1 MSNNKDYLTFF
12 HKLHCILRDGEI
24 GLTGLNALN
33 EINNMVLILFMEQH
47 VDKYELDESNK
58 FSYVYNKYVIPYITE
73 KHQTEKN
80 KKLESIIDKYNGIL
94 KELHDNTNTKK
105 YIFSDT
111 NKISAFYSISN
122 KGTDMDVNTYFGAAK
137 QLAELFMASRAFFYG
152 TSNKESKEEMKISK
166 NQIKEVMESIDYDIL
181 GDAYEK
187 FKEDEVG
194 NQGKNTGQYFTPR
207 PVVKFVVEDLVKPK
221 HNELCYDSS
230 CGTGGFFHYLNK
242 FVHANSTEKAH
253 AKFKSN
259 MYGNDKTPEII
270 KPLYINL
277 FLHDIPVDNITNRN
291 SVSQTN
297 CWEQFERFDCIV
309 GNPPYGMSI
318 KSNPEDYVKEINKV
332 KLNYWPKFMQA
343 KKTETVKD
351 SMGQFMIHSVNSLKV
366 GGRFGL
372 VIDRGILNNGT
383 ENNSWQ
389 KKLRQWLLTVCD
401 FDTIILLPKGIFTHT
416 QFDTAII
423 YGVKKISYTQSESSL
438 PKPSTG
444 KVKMYEANFVD
455 EKNKKGIQ
463 VDLAKPTLEL
473 TIKQI
478 VNKDWSL
485 KYDDYVEKVDD
496 SYEGVQYKTLGEVC
510 EFVRGKALTI
520 DKMTGGN
527 YPVIGGGV
535 GLMDNFYSDCNTNEN
550 QIIMSNDGS
559 YAGFLN
565 RFNKKLFIT
574 SHCNKCVIK
583 DKQINES
590 YLFYFLKTL
599 QNKLIIKEDE
609 GGFQK
614 GQAQPSINIP
624 KMYKE
629 IKIPILPPDH
639 QERIV
644 KFIDEHIGQDY
655 VILDRLVSEF
665 KDIDLFKFL
674 LYEDYDTFEVAI
686 KMAQDLIDYDKLGK
700 KRFNTRRKWCFSMV
714 PSKPMK
720 LGELVNYDFGTR
732 VTNTKDGIKT
742 SYEGNKYNVYGG
754 GGATFQVD
762 KFNREK
768 GTLIMSR
775 FGVSPQCVRIVN
787 ETFFLNDS
795 GMSLTFI
802 NNKVN
807 KKYIENY
814 LLEHQTQIYKY
825 AEGQGQKNMQ
835 TVKLFREL
843 CIQVPS
849 IQDQEKVVKM
859 IDVINKEES
868 DFSQGLRAIGENIKR
883 MYQCVEQLVESAD
896 VNTGDSTDQPEL
908 SDESDANVES
918 ESESES
924 DSEPEPEEIEIKG
937 KTYILEGTK
946 VYVKT
951 KKGTKG
957 EQYGTYTNDKFKK
970 LASPKEIEV

>member
-1 MSNNKDYLTFF
+1 MSNNKDYLAFF

-33 EINNMVLILFMEQH
+33 EINNMVLIVFMEQY

-94 KELHDNTNTKK
+94 KELHDNSNTKK

-152 TSNKESKEEMKISK
+152 TSDKESKDEMKISK

-221 HNELCYDSS
+221 YNELCYDSS

-242 FVHANSTEKAH
+242 YVHANSTEKAH

-259 MYGNDKTPEII
+259 MFGNDKTPEII

-332 KLNYWPKFMQA
+332 KHNYWPKFMQS

-351 SMGQFMIHSVNSLKV
+351 SMGQFMIHTVNSLKV

-423 YGVKKISYTQSESSL
+423 YGVKKISYAQSESSL
-438 PKPSTG
+438 PKPSTE

-463 VDLAKPTLEL
+463 VNLAKPTLEL

-510 EFVRGKALTI
+510 EVEFGKRITKSQDEVKPDYTG
-520 DKMTGGN
+520 DK
-527 YPVIGGGV
+527 YPVYGGGGATFETNKYNREKGTLIISRFGV
-535 GLMDNFYSDCNTNEN
+535 SPNCVRIVNEN
-550 QIIMSNDGS
+550 FWLHDNGMSLNYKIKNKNFINIILLLKQQYIYDNYTTHNAQARMDTD
-559 YAGFLN
+559 
-565 RFNKKLFIT
+565 KLFR
-574 SHCNKCVIK
+574 
-583 DKQINES
+583 
-590 YLFYFLKTL
+590 
-599 QNKLIIKEDE
+599 
-609 GGFQK
+609 
-614 GQAQPSINIP
+614 
-624 KMYKE
+624 E

-644 KFIDEHIGQDY
+644 KFMDEHIGQDY
-655 VILDRLVSEF
+655 GILDRLVSEF

-720 LGELVNYDFGTR
+720 LGELVETKRGKT
-732 VTNTKDGIKT
+732 VTKNEVEKNPGKYPVIGGGIKPFGYFNQFNVSKNT
-742 SYEGNKYNVYGG
+742 ILISQSGANAGYVSKY
-754 GGATFQVD
+754 
-762 KFNREK
+762 
-768 GTLIMSR
+768 
-775 FGVSPQCVRIVN
+775 
-787 ETFFLNDS
+787 DS
-795 GMSLTFI
+795 EVWASDCFSVFS
-802 NNKVN
+802 NNN
-807 KKYIENY
+807 S
-814 LLEHQTQIYKY
+814 LLEKY
-825 AEGQGQKNMQ
+825 LFEYLKSKSKDFIKKVCDGGLQSGQAQPHVYEKDIKKI
-835 TVKLFREL
+835 T
-843 CIQVPS
+843 IPVPS
-849 IQDQEKVVKM
+849 IEDQEKVVKL
-859 IDVINKEES
+859 IEEINKEES
-868 DFSQGLRAIGENIKR
+868 EFNKGLKAIGENIKR
-883 MYQCVEQLVESAD
+883 MYQCVEQLVESA
-896 VNTGDSTDQPEL
+896 GDENNDLNMQSDQAEL
-908 SDESDANVES
+908 SEGSDEESDANA
-918 ESESES
+918 ES
-924 DSEPEPEEIEIKG
+924 DTEPETEEIEIKG
-937 KTYILEGTK
+937 KTYILEGSK
-946 VYVKT
+946 VYEKT

-957 EQYGTYTNDKFKK
+957 EQYGTYSNGKFKK
-970 LASPKEIEV
+970 LPAPKEIEV